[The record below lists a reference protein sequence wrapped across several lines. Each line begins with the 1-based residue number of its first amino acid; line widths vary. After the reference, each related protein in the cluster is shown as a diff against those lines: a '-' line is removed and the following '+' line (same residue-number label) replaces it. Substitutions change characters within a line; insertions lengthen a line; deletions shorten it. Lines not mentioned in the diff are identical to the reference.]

1 MTKMKFNDNLTKVRE
16 FIKGLVKEDTSSE
29 LIASVGE
36 MDKALEEMSQDHE
49 TALQQ
54 ERVAKDKLIEFV
66 TKTPVKDKPDE
77 PTGSDKSFDDIL
89 IDKLNE
95 VKD

>member
-1 MTKMKFNDNLTKVRE
+1 MKFNDNLTKVRE
-16 FIKGLVKEDTSSE
+16 FIKGLIKEDTPSE
-29 LIASVGE
+29 QIASIGE

-54 ERVAKDKLIEFV
+54 EKVAKDKLIEFV

-77 PTGSDKSFDDIL
+77 PTGVDKSIDEIL
-89 IDKLNE
+89 QDKLNE
-95 VKD
+95 IKDD